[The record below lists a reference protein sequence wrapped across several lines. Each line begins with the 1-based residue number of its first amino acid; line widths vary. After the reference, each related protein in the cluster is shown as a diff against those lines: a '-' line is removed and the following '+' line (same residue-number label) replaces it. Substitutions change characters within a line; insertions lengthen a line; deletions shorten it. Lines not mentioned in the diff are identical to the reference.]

1 MKPGDHPEFFRMAAP
16 PGASRESSIV
26 LDREG
31 RFWHE
36 GERVENQS
44 LERAMRT
51 WIARHPDSGRLIL
64 TNGYDWC
71 YFKAEGAPFVV
82 ESVRIEERE
91 RAVDVGDGGDGG
103 GANAP
108 KVTLMLFDGSVEPLD
123 PSALSVTPDGAVYAR
138 VKGGAFEARF
148 SRHAQAE
155 LGPLLAS
162 AEPPVL
168 QIAGVLYS
176 LAPRA
181 EAPAQ

>member
-36 GERVENQS
+36 GERVENQA
-44 LERAMRT
+44 LERAMRS
-51 WIARHPDSGRLIL
+51 WIARHPDDGRLIL

-71 YFKAEGAPFVV
+71 YFRSDDAPFVV
-82 ESVRIEERE
+82 DSVRIEGLSE
-91 RAVDVGDGGDGG
+91 
-103 GANAP
+103 GASDSGAAP
-108 KVTLMLFDGSVEPLD
+108 KVTLQLFDGSEEPLD
-123 PSALSVTPDGAVYAR
+123 PGALSVTPDGAVYAR

-155 LGPLLAS
+155 LGPLLTS

-168 QIAGVLYS
+168 RIAGVSYS
-176 LAPRA
+176 LAERA
-181 EAPAQ
+181 PAPTLEAPAQ

>member
-36 GERVENQS
+36 GERVENQA
-44 LERAMRT
+44 LDKAMKS
-51 WIARHPDSGRLIL
+51 WIARHPDDGRLIL

-71 YFKAEGAPFVV
+71 YFRVEDAPFFVD
-82 ESVRIEERE
+82 SVRIEGLSEGE
-91 RAVDVGDGGDGG
+91 GG
-103 GANAP
+103 GEDRGQAIAP
-108 KVTLMLFDGSVEPLD
+108 KVTLRLFDDSEEPLD
-123 PSALSVTPDGAVYAR
+123 PTALSVTADGVVYAR

-168 QIAGVLYS
+168 RIAGVSYS
-176 LAPRA
+176 LAERGGP
-181 EAPAQ
+181 APAQ

>member
-16 PGASRESSIV
+16 PGASRESSIK

-31 RFWHE
+31 RFWHA
-36 GERVENQS
+36 GERVENQA
-44 LERAMRT
+44 LERAMRS
-51 WIARHPDSGRLIL
+51 WIARHPDNGRLIL

-71 YFKAEGAPFVV
+71 YFHAEDAPYVV
-82 ESVRIEERE
+82 DSVRLE
-91 RAVDVGDGGDGG
+91 
-103 GANAP
+103 AP
-108 KVTLMLFDGSVEPLD
+108 PDPSADPASAPTASLRLFDGSEEPLD
-123 PSALSVTPDGAVYAR
+123 PSALSVTPDGEVYAR

-155 LGPLLAS
+155 LGPLLLS

-168 QIAGVLYS
+168 QIAGISYP
-176 LAPRA
+176 LAARPKNAA